1 MIRWALLTIL
11 LLSLALPGG
20 AYPYDYMYRYPEPT
34 VMISS
39 KVSPEVLMAGD
50 SGIVSIEIENCA
62 DQYVISF
69 QNEDF
74 SFSMPI
80 YLVQMNGTDEIEVM
94 TGPYENIGSIGP
106 GDKIT
111 VYFNVQSS
119 KEIDDGTH
127 FLDVKLIGG
136 YVEAPKEI
144 NRRIPIKVDS
154 SDVMLIQSEAASDS
168 GVSLDV
174 ANPRQNALNAVTIV
188 PEGRGVEFSPQE
200 YYIGTMEPDEIFTI
214 DFDMNSISSD
224 RTADPVKNL
233 SFKARFK
240 NGDTW
245 HESEVYTITAQ
256 RTMEGT
262 TGDRTRPANNTSGMG
277 TTTVVTA
284 AILLP
289 TMIGGAY
296 FWHKRRAKP

>member
-11 LLSLALPGG
+11 LLSLALPSE

-39 KVSPEVLMAGD
+39 RALPEVLMAGD

-74 SFSMPI
+74 SFTMPI
-80 YLVQMNGTDEIEVM
+80 YLVQLNGTEEIEVM
-94 TGPYENIGSIGP
+94 TGPYEDIGSIGP

-136 YVEAPKEI
+136 YVEAPREI
-144 NRRIPIKVDS
+144 NRRIPVKVDS
-154 SDVMLIQSEAASDS
+154 SNVMLIQAETATDFS
-168 GVSLDV
+168 VSLDV
-174 ANPRQNALNAVTIV
+174 ANPRQNTLNAVTIV
-188 PEGRGVEFSPQE
+188 PQGRGMEFSPQE

-214 DFDMNSISSD
+214 DFDLNAMSTGQAAD
-224 RTADPVKNL
+224 TAKNL

-256 RTMEGT
+256 RTTGGT
-262 TGDRTRPANNTSGMG
+262 ATDRTNPVNNTSGMS
-277 TTTVVTA
+277 TTTIVTA

-289 TMIGGAY
+289 TMVGGAY
-296 FWHKRRAKP
+296 FWHKRRTKP

>member
-1 MIRWALLTIL
+1 MMRWALLTIL
-11 LLSLALPGG
+11 LLSLAIPGG

-62 DQYVISF
+62 DQYVVSF
-69 QNEDF
+69 QDEDF

-80 YLVQMNGTDEIEVM
+80 YLVEMNGTDEIEVT
-94 TGPYENIGSIGP
+94 TGPYMDIGQIGP

-111 VYFNVQSS
+111 VYFNIQSS
-119 KEIDDGTH
+119 KEIADGTH

-136 YVEAPKEI
+136 YKEAPEEI
-144 NRRIPIKVDS
+144 NRRIQVKVDS
-154 SDVMLIQSEAASDS
+154 ADVMLIQADAASDS
-168 GVSLDV
+168 SVSLDV
-174 ANPRQNALNAVTIV
+174 ANPRQNTLNAVTIV
-188 PEGRGVEFSPQE
+188 PDGKGVEFSPKE

-214 DFDMNSISSD
+214 DFDVSSISSSQP
-224 RTADPVKNL
+224 ADPAKNL

-245 HESEVYTITAQ
+245 HESEIYTITIKKA
-256 RTMEGT
+256 MEGASR
-262 TGDRTRPANNTSGMG
+262 DRAGPPNNASGMG
-277 TTTVVTA
+277 TTTAVTA
-284 AILLP
+284 AIVLP
-289 TMIGGAY
+289 AMIGGAY
-296 FWHKRRAKP
+296 FWHKRRSRS